1 MLLKDH
7 ASAKLNFLLDFSL
20 RARNSSVNRVKINE
34 IITIVLA
41 FGGVRVSLPTMFHRP
56 RFINSASCSTRKSR

>member
-34 IITIVLA
+34 IITIVSFRWSKSFA
-41 FGGVRVSLPTMFHRP
+41 ANNVS
-56 RFINSASCSTRKSR
+56 SS